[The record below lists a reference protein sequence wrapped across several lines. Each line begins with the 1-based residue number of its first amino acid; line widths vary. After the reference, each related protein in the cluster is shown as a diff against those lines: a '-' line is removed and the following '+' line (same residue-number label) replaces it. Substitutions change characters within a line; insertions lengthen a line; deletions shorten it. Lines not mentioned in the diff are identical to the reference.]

1 MLQCSKMGNRMTR
14 ARWPIADLFAAI
26 SDLAVESGTVVGLRM
41 LAAVE
46 GGPTWPAEARL
57 MVQEKT
63 KAAID
68 AQTLV
73 MTSFLTGQASSAPT
87 RALALYRRRVK
98 ANRRRLTGK
107 R

>member
-1 MLQCSKMGNRMTR
+1 MLHCSKNGEPMTR
-14 ARWPIADLFAAI
+14 ARWPMADLYTAF
-26 SDLAVESGTVVGLRM
+26 SNLAVESGAVVGLRM

-46 GGPTWPAEARL
+46 GGPSWPAEARL

-63 KAAID
+63 KAAFD
-68 AQTLV
+68 AQALL
-73 MTSFLTGQASSAPT
+73 MTSLLTGTAASAPT